1 MMNKLTKREQEKY
14 ERLLLLINNYCYNK
28 EAREEMI
35 EAIDEARKATVKEI
49 ISAMKTM
56 IINRR
61 AEERSGLNLIY
72 TTYSPER
79 LLNNISDY
87 IRIAMNVD
95 AE

>member
-1 MMNKLTKREQEKY
+1 MNKLTKREQEKY

-28 EAREEMI
+28 EAREEVI
-35 EAIDEARKATVKEI
+35 EAVDEARKATVKEI
-49 ISAMKTM
+49 ISVMKTM

-87 IRIAMNVD
+87 VRIAMNV
-95 AE
+95 EVE